1 MEKKEN
7 LNAYDFSAANISCK
21 INPAVAE
28 ALGVQPGE
36 PVWPCPWTVC
46 NDEELGNGI
55 GFLKEND
62 PFAGMFYIPVSLLVM
77 NEKTKTEVALHRR
90 TLLD

>member
-1 MEKKEN
+1 MI
-7 LNAYDFSAANISCK
+7 LAPQNISCK

-36 PVWPCPWTVC
+36 VVWPCPWTVC
-46 NDEELGNGI
+46 DDKEFGPGI
-55 GFLKEND
+55 GFLKEVD
-62 PFAGMFYIPVSLLVM
+62 PFAGMFYIPVNLLVM
-77 NEKTKTEVALHRR
+77 NKKTEAEVALHRQ